1 MRRGCCALNMRV
13 TVEWATGDLG
23 VLPPIIVVNKLSGRH
38 IETKA
43 RRVLVV
49 PQPYTTAIFKYQICN
64 FGLLSVK
71 KERLQ
76 RKLSS
81 LEAHRAQRR
90 HSTC

>member
-1 MRRGCCALNMRV
+1 MNAADTKVAGPKQQIPLALF
-13 TVEWATGDLG
+13 
-23 VLPPIIVVNKLSGRH
+23 GRH

-49 PQPYTTAIFKYQICN
+49 PRPYTTAIFKYQICN

>member
-1 MRRGCCALNMRV
+1 MRV

-64 FGLLSVK
+64 FGLLVSK
-71 KERLQ
+71 RKDCSGSFQLLKLIERKEDNIPRVDII
-76 RKLSS
+76 
-81 LEAHRAQRR
+81 
-90 HSTC
+90 